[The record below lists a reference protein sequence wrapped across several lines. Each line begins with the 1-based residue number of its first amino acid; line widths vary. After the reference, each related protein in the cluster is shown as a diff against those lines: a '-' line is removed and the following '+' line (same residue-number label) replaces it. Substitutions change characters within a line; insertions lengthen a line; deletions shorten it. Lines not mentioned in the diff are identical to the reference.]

1 MKKVL
6 LVNPPAK
13 NLVKTFAPDS
23 VTEEMGFYPPMGLL
37 YAASSAKKALGDQ
50 VRIEVLDT
58 QVERMDYAD
67 IEKFLKGNQPDI
79 VGISCMT
86 FLLIDALKVAR
97 IAKQV
102 NPGVKIIFGGTHP
115 SIYPKEMASQPE
127 VDAVVFGEGE
137 ITFGELLKALL
148 SDEDLE
154 GIKGVAF
161 QRGRDIIVNPPR
173 EFIRDLDN
181 LPFPDRDLLPG
192 KKYYNLLG
200 QGKEYMTSL
209 LTSRGCP
216 HKCLFCTKKD
226 GRLCRM
232 RTPENVVR
240 EIEEC
245 IDRGI
250 TDFDIIDDT
259 FTINRK
265 RALAIA
271 DLIIKKD
278 IKMTMDLR
286 ARVDQVDQNLLDKL
300 AQAGCTRIRFGV
312 ESGNPEVLKTLQKGI
327 TLDQVRQAFS
337 MAKTAGIITFA
348 YFMLGSPG
356 ETEEEIKQSLQFA
369 KEIAPDYVQF
379 LITTPFPA
387 TELYRLGLEKGI
399 LKSDYW
405 REFSAD
411 PHGDFRAEWWTENFS
426 HEELEKWQRKVH
438 LSFYYRPGY
447 VFHQISGLRSWN
459 EFKRKAKTAWRM
471 LMERP

>member
-6 LVNPPAK
+6 LINPPAK

-23 VTEEMGFYPPMGLL
+23 VTEEMGFYPPLGLL
-37 YAASSAKKALGDQ
+37 YVASSAKKVLGDRI
-50 VRIEVLDT
+50 RIEVLDT
-58 QVERMDYAD
+58 QVERMDYPD
-67 IEKFLKGNQPDI
+67 IENYFQQNRPDI
-79 VGISCMT
+79 LGISCMT
-86 FLLIDALKVAR
+86 FLLIDALNVAR
-97 IAKQV
+97 IAKRA
-102 NPGVKIIFGGTHP
+102 NPEVKIVFGGTHP

-137 ITFGELLKALL
+137 RTFTELLDALL
-148 SDEDLE
+148 SHNDLE

-161 QRGRDIIVNPPR
+161 RRGEDVLVNPPR
-173 EFIRDLDN
+173 EFIKDLDN
-181 LPFPDRDLLPG
+181 LPFPDRGLLPEE
-192 KKYYNLLG
+192 KYYNLLG
-200 QGKEYMTSL
+200 RGKELMTSL

-216 HKCLFCTKKD
+216 YNCLFCTKKD

-232 RTPENVVR
+232 RSPENVMK
-240 EIEEC
+240 EIKEC
-245 IDRGI
+245 VNRGI

-259 FTINRK
+259 FTINKK
-265 RALAIA
+265 RAGAIA
-271 DLIIKKD
+271 DLIIQND
-278 IKMTMDLR
+278 LNITMDLR
-286 ARVDQVDQNLLDKL
+286 ARVDTVDQSLLDKL

-312 ESGNPEVLKTLQKGI
+312 ESGNPEVLKTLKKGI
-327 TLDQVRQAFS
+327 TLDQVRQAFA
-337 MAKTAGIITFA
+337 MAKNAGIVTFA

-356 ETEEEIKQSLQFA
+356 ETEADIKQSLRLA

-387 TELYRLGLEKGI
+387 TELYRLGLEKGV

-411 PHGDFRAEWWTENFS
+411 PHGDFQAEWWTENFS
-426 HEELEKWQRKVH
+426 HEELEKWQKKVH

-447 VFHQISGLRSWN
+447 VFNQITSLKSWN